1 MRKVLWLFV
10 PCFYDYQSFA
20 ELQKRAKLIASKE
33 LPHLS
38 LRFVVIDDSG
48 GQDVELEALTGS
60 PDVEVVTAPYNLGH
74 QGALVFGL
82 RKMSLSIAEEDFVV
96 TLDCDGEDRPEDI
109 PSLLYPLLE
118 HEHNL
123 HSVCLAQRTKRNES
137 LLFKTLYFFFKLF
150 FSTLTGTV
158 VRNGNFAAYRG
169 WVVKN
174 ILFHPFFDYCY
185 SSSLLAL
192 PINRYNIPLA
202 RGSRY
207 HGTSKMTLVSLVSHG
222 FRMLLPFSERIAIR
236 SIILS
241 FFLFAAVSCL
251 AGIYTVLLVSG
262 QNYPL
267 LLVSTAVLVGLTA
280 LIAATSCIFFQ
291 IVNQTKAL
299 SLRELTSPIFV
310 SNQAE
315 LRAERESSNA
325 GTITK
330 AVHRTHQPR

>member
-10 PCFYDYQSFA
+10 PCFYDCQSFL
-20 ELQKRAKLIASKE
+20 ELQKRANLIASKE
-33 LPHLS
+33 LPQLS
-38 LRFVVIDDSG
+38 LRFVLIDDSG
-48 GQDVELEALTGS
+48 GQDSELSSLNAYS
-60 PDVEVVTAPYNLGH
+60 QVDVVTAPYNLGH

-82 RKMSLSIAEEDFVV
+82 RKMSLSIAEEDYVV

-109 PSLLYPLLE
+109 PSLLYPLME

-185 SSSLLAL
+185 SSSLLGL

-207 HGTSKMTLVSLVSHG
+207 HGSSKMTLVSLVSHG

-241 FFLFAAVSCL
+241 FFLFASAPVL
-251 AGIYTVLLVSG
+251 AIFYSLLLISGHNLPVLLVAA
-262 QNYPL
+262 
-267 LLVSTAVLVGLTA
+267 AVLAGSSA
-280 LIAATSCIFFQ
+280 IIAATSCIFFQ

-310 SNQAE
+310 SNQSE
-315 LRAERESSNA
+315 LRSEREQRAHQSSSA
-325 GTITK
+325 R
-330 AVHRTHQPR
+330 H